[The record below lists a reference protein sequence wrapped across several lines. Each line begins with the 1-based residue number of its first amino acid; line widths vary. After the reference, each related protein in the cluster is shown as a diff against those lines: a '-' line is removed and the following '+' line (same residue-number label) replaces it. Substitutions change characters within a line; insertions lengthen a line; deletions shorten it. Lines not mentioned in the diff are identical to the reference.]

1 MTKNIAPPNPD
12 ELNNRIKLL
21 GKKVNTIM
29 KVLNELKSE
38 NKDLK
43 IKKE

>member
-21 GKKVNTIM
+21 GKKSEYY
-29 KVLNELKSE
+29 NES
-38 NKDLK
+38 
-43 IKKE
+43 IK